1 MEGFGEIITLGETA
15 RTVQKIFRNA
25 YKKTGIKK
33 NVSVHSLGYKSS
45 KITEIYI
52 STKDLST
59 IKNSLDSLLEGGEH
73 DLRNKK

>member
-25 YKKTGIKK
+25 YKKTWIKK